1 MRNPRRLVL
10 ILQVV
15 TASALL
21 AAAAFIAWPPAVAV
35 DPVAPTLPA
44 LAASAPPMQTPAT
57 ALTDSIV
64 DANIFSLSR
73 EAPESRTFVGAPV
86 DPLLT
91 GVPLA
96 TSSADGGLSD
106 TLATSNSDPVPS
118 LYGVVTGPLGAA
130 ALLRLDPAK
139 SGSRLY
145 RLGDGAAGYRVRS
158 IGTDRVELDG
168 PSGTIVLTLATRG
181 GTP

>member
-1 MRNPRRLVL
+1 MSTPKLLVPV
-10 ILQVV
+10 LQAV
-15 TASALL
+15 TVSAL
-21 AAAAFIAWPPAVAV
+21 AAAAAFLAWPPTIAVA
-35 DPVAPTLPA
+35 PVAPTLPA
-44 LAASAPPMQTPAT
+44 LAAAAPPMPTIAN

-64 DANIFSLSR
+64 DANIFSLTR
-73 EAPESRTFVGAPV
+73 EAPKARTFVGAPV

-91 GVPLA
+91 GSPAA

-106 TLATSNSDPVPS
+106 TVDTSNTDPVPS
-118 LYGVVTGPLGAA
+118 LYGVVNGPFGSA

-145 RLGDGAAGYRVRS
+145 RLGEGVAGYRVRS
-158 IGTDRVELDG
+158 IGADRVELDG
-168 PSGTIVLTLATRG
+168 PSGTIVLTLAVRG